1 MHPNCM
7 DLVSRFVK
15 ERFSASAGKKI
26 LEVGSTNINGGIR
39 HLFEGSEYIGV
50 DIVPYNGVDIVL
62 ADHYKFP
69 FEDNTFDLAISTNT
83 LEHCTRPWVTV
94 QEMARVIKPGGIVV
108 NICPW
113 RFHVHKEGVPAMDCF
128 RILEDGMRS
137 IMEDAGLEV
146 LEASMQEDDTIGVG
160 RKK

>member
-1 MHPNCM
+1 MHPSCM
-7 DLVSRFVK
+7 NLVSKFVLDRFT
-15 ERFSASAGKKI
+15 EPDGKKI

-39 HLFEGSEYIGV
+39 QLFPGSDYTGV
-50 DIVPYNGVDIVL
+50 DIVAYNGVDIVL
-62 ADHYKFP
+62 QDHYKFP
-69 FEDNTFDLAISTNT
+69 FEDGIFDLAISTNT
-83 LEHCTRPWVTV
+83 LEHCTRPWITV
-94 QEMARVIKPGGIVV
+94 QEMARVVKAGGIVL

-146 LEASMQEDDTIGVG
+146 LECQMQEDDTIGVG